1 MKTPIIIALSLVGVL
16 GTAGAAMAVNA
27 GTLAGFSQSNLGN
40 APTSL
45 TTPTGTPSATPTPSD
60 DATENATPEPGEHA
74 TPEPGD
80 DNTKSTTGT
89 TTKSGSDDADE
100 HTTAPVPTV
109 PSPSPTHHDDDGGS
123 DDSHSGGGHGSDD

>member
-1 MKTPIIIALSLVGVL
+1 MKTPIIIALSIVGVL

-45 TTPTGTPSATPTPSD
+45 TTPTATPTPSD
-60 DATENATPEPGEHA
+60 DATEHATPEAEPSEHA

-80 DNTKSTTGT
+80 DNTKTTTGT
-89 TTKSGSDDADE
+89 TTKSGSDDATE
-100 HTTAPVPTV
+100 HSTAPSTV
-109 PSPSPTHHDDDGGS
+109 PSPSPTHHDDDS
-123 DDSHSGGGHGSDD
+123 NDDHGGGGHGSDD